1 MDATDHEL
9 LRQFAA
15 HRSEDAFRRLV
26 NRHVGLVFSVAR
38 RVTDDPQ
45 LAEEVAQTT
54 FATLAQKAGEL
65 RPDDVPAGWL
75 YHTARH
81 LALRAVRS
89 DQRRRQREHLAA
101 TMHTDEP
108 GPSVVAEHLEAAM
121 DQLPPA
127 DRDALVLRF
136 FEDRNLRD
144 VGHELGLSEDAAR
157 MRVNRAL
164 EKLRSVFGKLGITG
178 SAAWLGTTLTASAT
192 ASVPAGLGATI
203 TTAVLGG
210 TAVAAATTAL
220 VTESTATTMNLFN
233 LKTAAAILGA
243 AAVTGTTTYLVQERE
258 VERLRADYQTLNE
271 THGKLAA
278 EKQEALAMMQLRG
291 EQVERL
297 KRDVADLPRLRG
309 VVDHLNRQLA
319 EQRIA
324 ASELERLH
332 GENRELRHLL
342 DLKQNNQNAETGKQQ
357 TGIVL
362 GGTYYSFGPDD
373 GTGVRGIGPDDGSG
387 VRRLGPGLYVTSS
400 AQESAG
406 NAIAKAASAGKLANR
421 NFYVDWEKLSAF
433 LGRVDT
439 HIDDS
444 KAASLVRTYLQQSGV
459 QPEVQSHFSVFAD
472 RGLIGVASDTNTL
485 ERISQ
490 LMAPFAPLK

>member
-89 DQRRRQREHLAA
+89 EQRRRQREHLAA
-101 TMHTDEP
+101 TMNTDEP
-108 GPSVVAEHLEAAM
+108 GPSVVAEHLESAM

-127 DRDALVLRF
+127 DRDALVLRY
-136 FEDRNLRD
+136 FEDRNLRE
-144 VGHELGLSEDAAR
+144 VGHELGLTEDAAR

-164 EKLRSVFGKLGITG
+164 EKLRGVFGKLGITG
-178 SAAWLGTTLTASAT
+178 SAAWLGTTLTSSAS

-203 TTAVLGG
+203 TTTVLSG

-220 VTESTATTMNLFN
+220 VTETTATTMNLFN

-258 VERLRADYQTLNE
+258 ADRLRADYQTLNE
-271 THGKLAA
+271 TRAKLAA
-278 EKQEALAMMQLRG
+278 GQQEARELIKLRD
-291 EQVERL
+291 EQIAVL
-297 KRDVADLPRLRG
+297 KRNVEDLPRLRG
-309 VVDHLNRQLA
+309 EMDALRRVNLDLEDKARLLA
-319 EQRIA
+319 A
-324 ASELERLH
+324 ASNPKALDDDAALREAIEIARQTNERREILLQNRYFIVAASYASLLHQALMTAAEANGGRYPDSMSATLEHVGPTMYHEGLKIDDRSVSAHDFEILYQGNVLDIEDPVNTVLFRERFAFAIGVGKAFRLVYYANGRAEKVGENYLPSGELE
-332 GENRELRHLL
+332 
-342 DLKQNNQNAETGKQQ
+342 
-357 TGIVL
+357 
-362 GGTYYSFGPDD
+362 
-373 GTGVRGIGPDDGSG
+373 
-387 VRRLGPGLYVTSS
+387 VRRPRDPS
-400 AQESAG
+400 ADYE
-406 NAIAKAASAGKLANR
+406 
-421 NFYVDWEKLSAF
+421 
-433 LGRVDT
+433 
-439 HIDDS
+439 
-444 KAASLVRTYLQQSGV
+444 
-459 QPEVQSHFSVFAD
+459 
-472 RGLIGVASDTNTL
+472 
-485 ERISQ
+485 
-490 LMAPFAPLK
+490 